1 MSCNI
6 YNIQAK
12 SNTAFHRIFHM
23 HFTDK
28 EFFGCNPAVLIWQ
41 SSCMIITGLMVF
53 SNAAFSMVW
62 PVTTWK

>member
-23 HFTDK
+23 HFRD
-28 EFFGCNPAVLIWQ
+28 EELLAVIQQYQYGKAHAW
-41 SSCMIITGLMVF
+41 
-53 SNAAFSMVW
+53 
-62 PVTTWK
+62 